1 MGAGGL
7 PLPPI
12 QRLQA
17 QFAARQRQGQR
28 AEVVQAEA
36 EVGGAEGSP
45 GRPLDI
51 QASLN
56 QLVGMLQRVLDFIP
70 AGGDDSDGYDSTST
84 SDREH
89 HS

>member
-1 MGAGGL
+1 M
-7 PLPPI
+7 PLPPR

-28 AEVVQAEA
+28 AEVVRAQG
-36 EVGGAEGSP
+36 EVGGPEGAE

-56 QLVGMLQRVLDFIP
+56 ELVGMLQRVLEFIP
-70 AGGDDSDGYDSTST
+70 GTGGDSDGYDSTST
-84 SDREH
+84 SDREQT
-89 HS
+89 